1 MAAAKRQRCGPRR
14 YVGRHTRR
22 ECEQKQPSHHH
33 PAPHHAG
40 VEPALPRTVSKLL
53 ELAGAVK
60 TKMLLPTLLS
70 LAGVRLGGAGA
81 QPLVVVGAG
90 VLGRLAAQEWQALHP
105 GAEVLGVTRTRPDE
119 EREAAMRAEGI
130 THRYRSDIEA
140 AERCGTR
147 WPYILFSASPG
158 GNDDYAAA
166 VASALEYWEKDAP
179 GARFVFT
186 SSAGVHAE
194 QDGGVVT
201 ETSPVGSG
209 ARAERLLAAEH
220 AVLAAGG
227 CVVRLAGLYLE
238 DRGAHNYWL
247 TQEEV
252 AQRPDGLINQVHYRD
267 AASAA
272 VAALVRGSPGSVYLA
287 ADDKPLTR
295 EQICVEA
302 RRAPRF
308 AGRTVPAFTGSGG
321 GVGKIIDSSASRAAL
336 RWRPKYST
344 FGVFIDTLL

>member
-1 MAAAKRQRCGPRR
+1 MVLA
-14 YVGRHTRR
+14 T
-22 ECEQKQPSHHH
+22 
-33 PAPHHAG
+33 
-40 VEPALPRTVSKLL
+40 LP
-53 ELAGAVK
+53 
-60 TKMLLPTLLS
+60 MLLTLAPS
-70 LAGVRLGGAGA
+70 GLAVRGGAGA

-90 VLGRLAAQEWQALHP
+90 VLGRLAAQEWQQLHP
-105 GAEVLGVTRTRPDE
+105 GCEVLGVTRTRPDE

-140 AERCGTR
+140 AVRCGQR
-147 WPYILFSASPG
+147 WPYVLFSASPG

-166 VASALEYWEKDAP
+166 VASALNYWDKKAP

-186 SSAGVHAE
+186 SSAGVLAE
-194 QDGGVVT
+194 QDGGIVT

-209 ARAERLLAAEH
+209 PRAERLLAAEQ

-238 DRGAHNYWL
+238 DRGANNYWL
-247 TQEEV
+247 TQEAV
-252 AQRPDGLINQVHYRD
+252 AQRPDGVINQVHYRD

-272 VAALVRGSPGSVYLA
+272 VAALLRGSAGSVYLA

-302 RRAPRF
+302 CRAPRF

-321 GVGKIIDSSASRAAL
+321 GVGKVIDSSGSRAAL
-336 RWRPKYST
+336 GWQPRYST
-344 FGVFIDTLL
+344 FGAFIDTLL